1 MRGDSLQ
8 DLYAKVAA
16 VLGLG
21 LLALSGAVVDYWP
34 VNGPL
39 PRVAAALPAP
49 QLGLA
54 RATPVSTSFFTTSVR
69 RSDRTRVT
77 SVAPSPAQV
86 VTVAETPITSLPLA
100 DTLIA
105 ERSASREL
113 TPTVATSVPAQPV
126 PLDLPDGSEPPV
138 PMGLHAMAAAVSAS
152 HSGAG
157 TVEDSGDDGFLTS
170 TVKKTGTSIVRTGV
184 RTGSSIRDAMRVI
197 GVKVRAVFPG

>member
-1 MRGDSLQ
+1 VRGDSLS

-39 PRVAAALPAP
+39 PRIATALPVPERA
-49 QLGLA
+49 LGRATPAITSFSANPVHRSARA
-54 RATPVSTSFFTTSVR
+54 RATSV
-69 RSDRTRVT
+69 
-77 SVAPSPAQV
+77 VAAPPDV
-86 VTVAETPITSLPLA
+86 VTVAETPVTSLPLA
-100 DTLIA
+100 DTVIT

-113 TPTVATSVPAQPV
+113 TPVVATSVPAQPV
-126 PLDLPDGSEPPV
+126 PLDFPDDLSSPSI
-138 PMGLHAMAAAVSAS
+138 GLHAMAAAVSAS

-157 TVEDSGDDGFLTS
+157 TVDDTGDDGFLTS

-184 RTGSSIRDAMRVI
+184 RTGSSIRGAVRLI